1 MLLQKDQ
8 DNFDRII
15 SDCSVFFKL
24 DLSFVEKDFYVCLVL
39 KKMFENN
46 PNLVFKGGT
55 SLSKCFKVINR
66 FSEDIDISYSLPHAT
81 DSMRKGIKRAIVE
94 SATTSG
100 LIISNLESTRSRRSF
115 NAYHIEYKP
124 VFSNSFVK
132 PTVLVETSLIEP
144 IFPLLK
150 KMVAPFLYDYLMS
163 EKRTDVI
170 DKYELSPFE
179 VTTQSLER
187 TFIDKVFAICDYYL
201 NKDFLRH
208 SRHIYDLC
216 KIYPLVN
223 LSIVKELI
231 PLIRTD
237 RQKNERSLSAQDGM
251 DVNAILKEIVDT
263 HSFEQ
268 DYKESLVGFIYGD
281 DKKEY
286 PYSKAIQ
293 TIKSISEKSLF

>member
-1 MLLQKDQ
+1 
-8 DNFDRII
+8 
-15 SDCSVFFKL
+15 
-24 DLSFVEKDFYVCLVL
+24 
-39 KKMFENN
+39 
-46 PNLVFKGGT
+46 
-55 SLSKCFKVINR
+55 
-66 FSEDIDISYSLPHAT
+66 
-81 DSMRKGIKRAIVE
+81 
-94 SATTSG
+94 
-100 LIISNLESTRSRRSF
+100 
-115 NAYHIEYKP
+115 
-124 VFSNSFVK
+124 
-132 PTVLVETSLIEP
+132 
-144 IFPLLK
+144 
-150 KMVAPFLYDYLMS
+150 
-163 EKRTDVI
+163 
-170 DKYELSPFE
+170 LSPFE
-179 VTTQSLER
+179 VITQSLER

-293 TIKSISEKSLF
+293 TIKSISWLA